1 MGMGAKVFVTLPAY
15 QAEQTL
21 AQTVREI
28 PAELGAEVI
37 VVDDAS
43 RDRTAEVARELG
55 LTLFLHER
63 NKGYGANQKTC
74 YDQALRAG
82 AEVIVLLHADY
93 QYDPKSI
100 VRLVEPILAG
110 RADFTFGS
118 RFARGADPRKGG
130 MPLYRYWGN
139 KLTTAIENLMLGTR
153 FSELHSGFKAY
164 HRSALERLNYH
175 AYSDD
180 FVFDSQMIV
189 DAVFHRVRIE
199 EVPIP
204 TRYTMESSSI
214 SIRRSLVYIGLTVYE
229 LFRARWKPRTPR
241 QRARS

>member
-1 MGMGAKVFVTLPAY
+1 MAIGARVFVTLPAY

-43 RDRTAEVARELG
+43 RDRTVEVARELG

-74 YDQALRAG
+74 YDQALSAG
-82 AEVIVLLHADY
+82 AEVVVLLHADY

-118 RFARGADPRKGG
+118 RFAGGADPRRGG
-130 MPLYRYWGN
+130 MPLYRYYGN
-139 KLTTAIENLMLGTR
+139 KLTTAVENLLLGTR

-164 HRSALERLNYH
+164 HRRTLERLRYH

-189 DAVFHRVRIE
+189 DAVLHSIPIE

-214 SIRRSLVYIGLTVYE
+214 SVKRSLVYIALTVYE
-229 LFRARWKPRTPR
+229 LFRARFKPRTPR
-241 QRARS
+241 QRTAS

>member
-1 MGMGAKVFVTLPAY
+1 MGLGARVVVTLPAY
-15 QAEQTL
+15 HAEKTL

-28 PAELGAEVI
+28 PAELEAEVI

-43 RDRTAEVARELG
+43 HDRTAEVARELG

-82 AEVIVLLHADY
+82 AEIVVLLHADY

-110 RADFTFGS
+110 RAEFTFGS
-118 RFARGADPRKGG
+118 RFANGADPRKGG

-139 KLTTAIENLMLGTR
+139 KLTTAIENLLLGTH

-164 HRSALERLNYH
+164 HRSVLERLNYH

-189 DAVFHRVRIE
+189 DAVLNRIRIE

-204 TRYTMESSSI
+204 TRYTLESSSI
-214 SIRRSLVYIGLTVYE
+214 NVRRSLVYIGLTIYE
-229 LFRARWKPRTPR
+229 LFRARLKPRTPPH
-241 QRARS
+241 RS

>member
-1 MGMGAKVFVTLPAY
+1 MAMGARVVVTLPAY

-28 PAELGAEVI
+28 PAELEAAVI

-43 RDRTAEVARELG
+43 RDGTADVARSLG
-55 LTLFLHER
+55 LTLILHER
-63 NKGYGANQKTC
+63 NRGYGANQKTC
-74 YDQALRAG
+74 YDQALQTG
-82 AEVIVLLHADY
+82 AEVVVLLHADY

-118 RFARGADPRKGG
+118 RFAGRADPRKGG
-130 MPLYRYWGN
+130 MPLYRYCGN
-139 KLTTAIENLMLGTR
+139 KCTTAIENLFLGTH

-164 HRSALERLNYH
+164 HRNVLERLNYH

-189 DAVFHRVRIE
+189 DAVRQRVRIE

-214 SIRRSLVYIGLTVYE
+214 SIRRSLVYIGLTIYE
-229 LFRARWKPRTPR
+229 LVRARFKPRTPTR
-241 QRARS
+241 

>member
-1 MGMGAKVFVTLPAY
+1 MGLGARVVVTLPAY
-15 QAEQTL
+15 MAEHTL
-21 AQTVREI
+21 ARTVGEI
-28 PAELGAEVI
+28 PAELEAEVI

-43 RDRTAEVARELG
+43 RDGTAEVARKLG

-74 YDQALRAG
+74 YDQALIAG
-82 AEVIVLLHADY
+82 SEVVVLLHADY

-100 VRLVEPILAG
+100 VRLVEPILSG

-118 RFARGADPRKGG
+118 RFAKGGDPRKGG
-130 MPLYRYWGN
+130 MPRYRFWGN
-139 KLTTAIENLMLGTR
+139 KLTTAVENLLLGTH

-164 HRSALERLNYH
+164 HRRTLEQLNYH

-189 DAVFHRVRIE
+189 DAVQHKLRIE

-204 TRYTMESSSI
+204 TRYTLESSSI
-214 SIRRSLVYIGLTVYE
+214 SVKRSLVYIVLTVYE
-229 LFRARWKPRTPR
+229 LFRARFKPRTPPPR
-241 QRARS
+241 P

>member
-1 MGMGAKVFVTLPAY
+1 MRMGARVIVTLPAFM
-15 QAEQTL
+15 AERTL
-21 AQTVREI
+21 AQTVRDI
-28 PAELGAEVI
+28 PAELEAEVL

-55 LTLFLHER
+55 LTLVLHER

-74 YDQALRAG
+74 YDEALRMG
-82 AEVIVLLHADY
+82 AEVVVLLHADY

-118 RFARGADPRKGG
+118 RFAGRADPRRGG

-139 KLTTAIENLMLGTR
+139 KLTTAIENLLLGTR

-164 HRSALERLNYH
+164 RRSVLERLNYH

-180 FVFDSQMIV
+180 FVFDSQMMI
-189 DAVFHRVRIE
+189 DAVFQHIPIE

-204 TRYTMESSSI
+204 TRYTLESSSI
-214 SIRRSLVYIGLTVYE
+214 SVRRSLVYIGLTIYE
-229 LFRARWKPRTPR
+229 LFRARFKPRTPLR
-241 QRARS
+241 R

>member
-1 MGMGAKVFVTLPAY
+1 V
-15 QAEQTL
+15 Q
-21 AQTVREI
+21 EI
-28 PAELGAEVI
+28 PAELDAQII

-74 YDQALRAG
+74 YDEALRMG
-82 AEVIVLLHADY
+82 AEVVVLLHADY

-100 VRLVEPILAG
+100 VRLVQPILEG

-118 RFARGADPRKGG
+118 RFAGGADPRRGG

-139 KLTTAIENLMLGTR
+139 RLTTSIENLLLGTH

-164 HRSALERLNYH
+164 RRSVLERLNYH

-180 FVFDSQMIV
+180 FVFDSQMVV
-189 DAVFHRVRIE
+189 DAVLNRISME

-204 TRYTMESSSI
+204 TRYTLESSSI
-214 SIRRSLVYIGLTVYE
+214 SVRRSLVYIGLTIYE
-229 LFRARWKPRTPR
+229 LFRARFQRRT
-241 QRARS
+241 S

>member
-1 MGMGAKVFVTLPAY
+1 MGTGARVVVTLPAFM
-15 QAEQTL
+15 AEQTL

-28 PAELGAEVI
+28 PVELGAHVI

-43 RDRTAEVARELG
+43 RDRTVEVARELG

-74 YDQALRAG
+74 YDEALRAG
-82 AEVIVLLHADY
+82 ADVVVLLHADY

-118 RFARGADPRKGG
+118 RFASGSDPRNGG

-139 KLTTAIENLMLGTR
+139 KFTTGTENLLLGTH

-164 HRSALERLNYH
+164 RRSVLERLNYH

-189 DAVFHRVRIE
+189 DAVLSHIPIE

-204 TRYTMESSSI
+204 TRYTLESSSI
-214 SIRRSLVYIGLTVYE
+214 SVKRSLVYIGQTIYE
-229 LFRARWKPRTPR
+229 LFRARFKRRTP
-241 QRARS
+241 ARPS

>member
-1 MGMGAKVFVTLPAY
+1 MGMGARVVVTLPAFM
-15 QAEQTL
+15 AEQTL
-21 AQTVREI
+21 AQTVQEI
-28 PAELGAEVI
+28 PAELDAEVI

-55 LTLFLHER
+55 MTLFLHER

-74 YDQALRAG
+74 YDEALKMG
-82 AEVIVLLHADY
+82 AEVVVLLHADY

-118 RFARGADPRKGG
+118 RFAKGADPRLGG

-139 KLTTAIENLMLGTR
+139 KFTTSIENLFLGTR

-164 HRSALERLNYH
+164 HRSVLERLNYH

-180 FVFDSQMIV
+180 FVFDSQMLI
-189 DAVFHRVRIE
+189 DAVLNRIPIE

-204 TRYTMESSSI
+204 TRYTLESSSI
-214 SIRRSLVYIGLTVYE
+214 SVKRSLVYIGMTIYE
-229 LFRARWKPRTPR
+229 LFRARLKRRTP
-241 QRARS
+241 ALRS

>member
-1 MGMGAKVFVTLPAY
+1 MGMGARVVVTLPAFM
-15 QAEQTL
+15 AEQTL

-28 PAELGAEVI
+28 PAELDAEVI

-74 YDQALRAG
+74 YDEALRMG
-82 AEVIVLLHADY
+82 AEVVVLLHADY

-118 RFARGADPRKGG
+118 RFAGGADPRQGG

-139 KLTTAIENLMLGTR
+139 KLTTAIENLLLGTR

-164 HRSALERLNYH
+164 RRTVLERLNYH

-180 FVFDSQMIV
+180 FVFDSQMII
-189 DAVFHRVRIE
+189 DAVLNHMAIE
-199 EVPIP
+199 EVAIP
-204 TRYTMESSSI
+204 TRYTLESSSI
-214 SIRRSLVYIGLTVYE
+214 SVRRSLVYIGLTVYE
-229 LFRARWKPRTPR
+229 LFRARFKRRTP
-241 QRARS
+241 ARRS

>member
-1 MGMGAKVFVTLPAY
+1 MGVGARVVVTLPAY
-15 QAEQTL
+15 MAEQTL
-21 AQTVREI
+21 AQTVQDI
-28 PAELGAEVI
+28 PAELDAEII

-43 RDRTAEVARELG
+43 RDHTVDVARALG

-74 YDQALRAG
+74 YDEALRIG
-82 AEVIVLLHADY
+82 AEVVVLLHADY

-118 RFARGADPRKGG
+118 RFAKNADPRKGG

-139 KLTTAIENLMLGTR
+139 KFTTFVENVMLGTH

-164 HRSALERLNYH
+164 RRNMLERLNYH

-180 FVFDSQMIV
+180 FVFDSQMLV
-189 DAVFHRVRIE
+189 DAVLHHVPIE

-204 TRYTMESSSI
+204 TRYTLESSSI
-214 SIRRSLVYIGLTVYE
+214 SVRRSLAYIGLTVYE
-229 LFRARWKPRTPR
+229 LFRARFKPRTPLR
-241 QRARS
+241 HAA

>member
-1 MGMGAKVFVTLPAY
+1 MAIGARVFVTLPAY

-43 RDRTAEVARELG
+43 RDRTVEVARELG

-74 YDQALRAG
+74 YDQALSAG
-82 AEVIVLLHADY
+82 AEVVVLLHADY

-118 RFARGADPRKGG
+118 RFAGGADPRRGG
-130 MPLYRYWGN
+130 MPLYRYYGN
-139 KLTTAIENLMLGTR
+139 KLTTAVENLLLGTR

-164 HRSALERLNYH
+164 HRRTLERLRYH

-180 FVFDSQMIV
+180 FVFDSQMSV
-189 DAVFHRVRIE
+189 K
-199 EVPIP
+199 
-204 TRYTMESSSI
+204 
-214 SIRRSLVYIGLTVYE
+214 RSLVYIALTVYE
-229 LFRARWKPRTPR
+229 LFRARFKPRTPR
-241 QRARS
+241 QRTAS

>member
-1 MGMGAKVFVTLPAY
+1 MGMGARVFVTLPAY

-28 PAELGAEVI
+28 PAELEAEVI

-43 RDRTAEVARELG
+43 RDRTADVARELG

-139 KLTTAIENLMLGTR
+139 KLTTAVENLMLGTR

-164 HRSALERLNYH
+164 HRSTLERLNYH

-189 DAVFHRVRIE
+189 DAVSHQVRIE

-204 TRYTMESSSI
+204 TRYTLESSSI
-214 SIRRSLVYIGLTVYE
+214 SVKRSLVYIGLTVYE
-229 LFRARWKPRTPR
+229 LFRARFKPRTLR
-241 QRARS
+241 QHTPS

>member
-1 MGMGAKVFVTLPAY
+1 MGMGARVVVTLPAY
-15 QAEQTL
+15 MAEHTL
-21 AQTVREI
+21 ARTVEEI
-28 PAELGAEVI
+28 PAELEAEVI

-43 RDRTAEVARELG
+43 RDGTAEVARQLG

-74 YDQALRAG
+74 YDQALHAG
-82 AEVIVLLHADY
+82 AEVVVLLHADY

-100 VRLVEPILAG
+100 VRLVEPILKG

-118 RFARGADPRKGG
+118 RFARGADPRTGG

-139 KLTTAIENLMLGTR
+139 KLTTAIENLLLGTH

-164 HRSALERLNYH
+164 HRSTLERLNYH

-189 DAVFHRVRIE
+189 DAVVNKLRIE

-204 TRYTMESSSI
+204 TRYTKESSSI
-214 SIRRSLVYIGLTVYE
+214 SVKRSLTYIGLTIYE
-229 LFRARWKPRTPR
+229 LFRAHIKPRTPP
-241 QRARS
+241 QHS

>member
-1 MGMGAKVFVTLPAY
+1 MALGARVVVTLPAFM
-15 QAEQTL
+15 AEQTL
-21 AQTVREI
+21 AQTVRDI
-28 PAELGAEVI
+28 PVELGAEVI

-74 YDQALRAG
+74 YDQALRMG
-82 AEVIVLLHADY
+82 AEIVVLLHADY

-100 VRLVEPILAG
+100 GRLVEPLIEG

-139 KLTTAIENLMLGTR
+139 KLTTAIENLMLGTH

-164 HRSALERLNYH
+164 RRSTLERLNYH
-175 AYSDD
+175 SYSDD
-180 FVFDSQMIV
+180 FVFDSQMLI
-189 DAVFHRVRIE
+189 DAVLNGIRIE

-204 TRYTMESSSI
+204 TRYTLESSSI
-214 SIRRSLVYIGLTVYE
+214 SVKRSLIYIGLTVYE
-229 LFRARWKPRTPR
+229 LFRARFKRRTS
-241 QRARS
+241 AKRS

>member
-1 MGMGAKVFVTLPAY
+1 METGARVVVTLPAFM
-15 QAEQTL
+15 AEQTL

-28 PAELGAEVI
+28 PVELGAHVL

-43 RDRTAEVARELG
+43 SDRTVEVARELG

-74 YDQALRAG
+74 YDEALRAG
-82 AEVIVLLHADY
+82 AEVVVLLHADY

-118 RFARGADPRKGG
+118 RFASGSDPRNGG

-139 KLTTAIENLMLGTR
+139 KFTTGMENLLLGTH

-164 HRSALERLNYH
+164 RRSVLERLNYH

-189 DAVFHRVRIE
+189 DAVLSHIPIE

-204 TRYTMESSSI
+204 TRYTLESSSI
-214 SIRRSLVYIGLTVYE
+214 SVKRSLVYIGLTVYE
-229 LFRARWKPRTPR
+229 LFRARFKRRTP
-241 QRARS
+241 ARRS

>member
-1 MGMGAKVFVTLPAY
+1 MGMGARVVVTLPAY

-28 PAELGAEVI
+28 PAELEAAVI

-43 RDRTAEVARELG
+43 RDGTADVARSLG

-74 YDQALRAG
+74 YDQALHMG
-82 AEVIVLLHADY
+82 AEVVVLLHADY

-118 RFARGADPRKGG
+118 RFARGADPRQGG

-139 KLTTAIENLMLGTR
+139 KFTTAIENLFLGAH

-164 HRSALERLNYH
+164 HRTVLEQLNYH

-189 DAVFHRVRIE
+189 DAVQQKVRIE

-214 SIRRSLVYIGLTVYE
+214 SVKRSLVYIGLTVYE
-229 LFRARWKPRTPR
+229 LLRARFKPRTPLR
-241 QRARS
+241 

>member
-1 MGMGAKVFVTLPAY
+1 MGMGARVVVTLPAY
-15 QAEQTL
+15 MAEQTL
-21 AQTVREI
+21 AQTVQEI
-28 PAELGAEVI
+28 PTELEAEVL

-55 LTLFLHER
+55 LTLILHER

-74 YDQALRAG
+74 YDEALRMG
-82 AEVIVLLHADY
+82 AEVVVLLHADY

-139 KLTTAIENLMLGTR
+139 KCTTTIENLLLGTR

-164 HRSALERLNYH
+164 RHTVLERLNYH

-180 FVFDSQMIV
+180 FVFDSQMVV
-189 DAVFHRVRIE
+189 DAVLQRIPME

-214 SIRRSLVYIGLTVYE
+214 NIKRSLVYIGLTIYE
-229 LFRARWKPRTPR
+229 LFRARFKRRTP
-241 QRARS
+241 ARRP

>member
-1 MGMGAKVFVTLPAY
+1 MGMGARVVVALPAY
-15 QAEQTL
+15 MAEQTL
-21 AQTVREI
+21 AQTVRDI
-28 PAELGAEVI
+28 PAELDAEII

-55 LTLFLHER
+55 LALFLHER

-74 YDQALRAG
+74 YDEALRAG
-82 AEVIVLLHADY
+82 AEIVVLLHADY

-118 RFARGADPRKGG
+118 RFARGADPRQGG

-139 KLTTAIENLMLGTR
+139 KFTTTIENLLLGAH

-164 HRSALERLNYH
+164 RRNVLERLNYH

-180 FVFDSQMIV
+180 FVFDSQMLV
-189 DAVFHRVRIE
+189 DALLSHISIE

-204 TRYTMESSSI
+204 TRYTLESSSI
-214 SIRRSLVYIGLTVYE
+214 SVRRSLVYIGLTIYE
-229 LFRARWKPRTPR
+229 LFRARLKPRTPHR
-241 QRARS
+241 RSS